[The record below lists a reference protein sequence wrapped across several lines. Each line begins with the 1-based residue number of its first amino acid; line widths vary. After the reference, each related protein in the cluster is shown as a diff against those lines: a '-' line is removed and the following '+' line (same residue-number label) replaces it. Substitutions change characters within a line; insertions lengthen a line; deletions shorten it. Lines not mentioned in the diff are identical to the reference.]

1 MGKIRRGNHLFL
13 TWVGDHSPRH
23 VHVYRNGKLVVKWD
37 LESSQPMRGHA
48 STALQRLIAQLVK
61 EGLL

>member
-1 MGKIRRGNHLFL
+1 VAKIRGGNLVFL

-23 VHVYRNGKLVVKWD
+23 VHVYRNGKWD

-48 STALQRLIAQLVK
+48 SATLQGLIAQLVK